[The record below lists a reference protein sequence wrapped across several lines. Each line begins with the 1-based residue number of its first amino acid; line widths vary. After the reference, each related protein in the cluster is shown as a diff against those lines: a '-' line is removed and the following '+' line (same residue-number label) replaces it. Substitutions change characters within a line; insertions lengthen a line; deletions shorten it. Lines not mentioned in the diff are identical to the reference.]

1 MASIRLKLL
10 QVDFR
15 YTFRYSSQ
23 SPLGGGFHA
32 TNCTGMETNM
42 ARPRESARVRQ
53 WRGKWYLIYT
63 DYSRTPPCERR
74 LSCDVLKA
82 RTAEARLTLVKQ
94 YRTNEKLDGVEV
106 VRRGGRLNYD
116 CLVKEATAMFR
127 KSVTSRVETRR
138 ANTKS
143 RSGLS
148 EAAGTTLL
156 FTLTKFEAWLEL
168 EGPANLTTG
177 NLDGRVLGRFFDHLA
192 EEKAKHGN
200 KEIFRSTATLNKH
213 RRNLRTCLNFLA
225 DLRPPLFPDVAIFK
239 KALKAAPSNH
249 EGPSAFP
256 PRELASFYRTALDR
270 EEPGRKV
277 KVLRLKA
284 GQRERFEQTAVAAA
298 STPVSRLFL
307 LLALTG
313 MRLGEALALRWE
325 DVDLERGRITI
336 HAQKTGRTRMLPLI
350 GAPEGELA
358 PGLLALL
365 RQWRLQAGDSPF
377 VLPHNG
383 LPAPV
388 FPKSAWQLT
397 NGEANLRRIG
407 PQMLRQ
413 NFTSYAASIGIPA
426 TVAALWQGHAANVAE
441 RYYRAQVLDRGAGD
455 SIQDAMG
462 LAEFL
467 PRMEVAAKVDSSN
480 RA

>member
-1 MASIRLKLL
+1 MS
-10 QVDFR
+10 
-15 YTFRYSSQ
+15 
-23 SPLGGGFHA
+23 
-32 TNCTGMETNM
+32 
-42 ARPRESARVRQ
+42 RPRESARVRQ

-63 DYSRTPPCERR
+63 DFSRTPPIERR
-74 LSCDVLKA
+74 LSCDALKA
-82 RTAEARLTLVKQ
+82 RSSAARIALVKE
-94 YRTNEKLDGVEV
+94 YRTNEKLDGVEMM
-106 VRRGGRLNYD
+106 RRGGRLNYD
-116 CLVKEATAMFR
+116 CLVKDATEMFR
-127 KSVTSRVETRR
+127 KNVTSRVETRR
-138 ANTKS
+138 ANAKS

-148 EAAGTTLL
+148 EAAGATLL
-156 FTLTKFEAWLEL
+156 FTLTKFEAWLDS
-168 EGPANLTTG
+168 EGLADLTTG

-192 EEKAKHGN
+192 EVKTKHGN

-225 DLRPPLFPDVAIFK
+225 DLRPPLFPDGAIFK
-239 KALKAAPSNH
+239 KSLKASPSTH
-249 EGPSAFP
+249 QGPSAFS
-256 PRELASFYRTALDR
+256 PRELAAFLRAALDR

-284 GQRERFEQTAVAAA
+284 GHRERFEQTNVAVA

-307 LLALTG
+307 LLSLTG
-313 MRLGEALALRWE
+313 MRLGEALGLRWD

-350 GAPEGELA
+350 GAPEGEIA

-365 RQWRLQAGDSPF
+365 RKWRLQAGESAF
-377 VLPHNG
+377 VLPHYG
-383 LPAPV
+383 LPAPL

-397 NGEANLRRIG
+397 NDEAGKRRIG

-413 NFTSYAASIGIPA
+413 NFASYAASIGIPA
-426 TVAALWQGHAANVAE
+426 AVAALWQGHAANVAE
-441 RYYRAQVLDRGAGD
+441 RYYRAQVLDRSAGA

-467 PRMEVAAKVDSSN
+467 PRIEAPAKADSSKQ
-480 RA
+480 A

>member
-1 MASIRLKLL
+1 
-10 QVDFR
+10 
-15 YTFRYSSQ
+15 
-23 SPLGGGFHA
+23 
-32 TNCTGMETNM
+32 MENSM

-82 RTAEARLTLVKQ
+82 RTAEARLALVKQ

-116 CLVKEATAMFR
+116 CPLTEATAMFR
-127 KSVTSRVETRR
+127 KSVTSRVKTRQ
-138 ANTKS
+138 ANASS
-143 RSGLS
+143 RGGLS
-148 EAAGTTLL
+148 EAAGATLL
-156 FTLTKFEAWLEL
+156 FTLTSFETWLEN
-168 EGPANLTTG
+168 EGLTKLTTG
-177 NLDGRVLGRFFDHLA
+177 SLDGRVLGRFFDHLA
-192 EEKAKHGN
+192 EEKTKHGN
-200 KEIFRSTATLNKH
+200 REIFRSTATLNKH

-239 KALKAAPSNH
+239 KALKASPANH
-249 EGPSAFP
+249 DGPSAFSTD
-256 PRELASFYRTALDR
+256 ELAAFFRTALDR

-284 GQRERFEQTAVAAA
+284 GQREQFEQTNVAAA

-325 DVDLERGRITI
+325 DVDLERGRVTI
-336 HAQKTGRTRMLPLI
+336 HAQKTGRTRLLPLI
-350 GAPEGELA
+350 GAPEGEVA

-365 RQWRLQAGDSPF
+365 RQWRLQAGGSAF

-397 NGEANLRRIG
+397 NDDSEVRRVG

-426 TVAALWQGHAANVAE
+426 AVAALWQGHAANVAE
-441 RYYRAQVLDRGAGD
+441 RYYRAQVLDRSAGA

-467 PRMEVAAKVDSSN
+467 PRIEAPAKAAASK